1 MNDHPELIVML
12 THNDLTLEN
21 AAEVFETCKNSKA
34 EYWGFKEKPIG
45 FEKMKKLFGYMKDCG
60 KKTVLE
66 VVSYEEKECV
76 RGAEA
81 AVSCGCDYLMGTMYF
96 DSVSQICA
104 QNNIKYMPFAGEV
117 YGRPSIL
124 GGSVE
129 SIIAQAKE
137 LSSKGVYGFDL
148 LGYRFT
154 GNASLLNE
162 RFVSQIDLPV
172 CIAGSI
178 NSFERLDEIK
188 AVSPWAFTVGSA
200 FFENKFGAD
209 IAEQID
215 CVCDYI
221 KS

>member
-1 MNDHPELIVML
+1 M
-12 THNDLTLEN
+12 
-21 AAEVFETCKNSKA
+21 
-34 EYWGFKEKPIG
+34 
-45 FEKMKKLFGYMKDCG
+45 FEKVNPSHPDKIADRIGGAVVDLGYKKQNNPKIAGECLIGHGNCHII
-60 KKTVLE
+60 LE
-66 VVSYEEKECV
+66 TSVSYEEKECV